1 MNAPAVT
8 APFLAAVALLAA
20 AGVAKLWRPDDTA
33 GALRVAGLPSHRRLV
48 QAGAI
53 VEVVIGLGAVTA
65 PGPLTGGLVAVAYL
79 GFTGFVATA
88 LVKKWP
94 LASCGC
100 FGRQDA
106 RPGFWHLLL
115 DAGATAAAVLWAIR
129 APAHLGSLF
138 VRNPALGLTG
148 VVIAGLAYAVWTN
161 PLDRVDA

>member
-8 APFLAAVALLAA
+8 APFLAAVALLAG
-20 AGVAKLWRPDDTA
+20 AGMAKLWHPGDTS
-33 GALRVAGLPSHRRLV
+33 GALRIAGLPSDRRLV
-48 QAGAI
+48 RAGAV
-53 VEVVIGLGAVTA
+53 VEMTIAVAAVAA
-65 PGPLTGGLVAVAYL
+65 PGALTGGLVALTYL
-79 GFTGFVATA
+79 AFTWFVAIA
-88 LVKKWP
+88 LLKGWP

-115 DAGATAAAVLWAIR
+115 DAGATATAVLWASH
-129 APAHLGSLF
+129 APVHLGSLF

-161 PLDRVDA
+161 PLDRVGA